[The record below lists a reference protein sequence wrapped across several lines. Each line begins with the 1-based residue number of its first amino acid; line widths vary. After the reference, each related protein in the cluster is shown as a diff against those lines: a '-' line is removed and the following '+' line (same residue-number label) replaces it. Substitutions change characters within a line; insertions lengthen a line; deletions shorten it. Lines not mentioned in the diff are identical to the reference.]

1 MLGHTGTWNGTV
13 RVAVKTLK
21 EGAMDPIAF
30 LQEANIMKKLRHP
43 KLVALLAVCSEGV
56 SFVYLTLLTTEYYVY
71 AQPGDNRRFALT
83 APSLSPAR
91 SR

>member
-1 MLGHTGTWNGTV
+1 MNLEVVCFVCLFYGLTGTWNGTV

-21 EGAMDPIAF
+21 EGAMDPTAF

-56 SFVYLTLLTTEYYVY
+56 
-71 AQPGDNRRFALT
+71 G
-83 APSLSPAR
+83 
-91 SR
+91 